1 MRIGIPAET
10 RPGETRVA
18 ATPETVKK
26 LAAKHEVI
34 VQAGAGLMASVLDDA
49 YVAAGATIGS
59 SADVPAACAA
69 VSGAIT
75 PWMSPL
81 PKVFGSGAKR
91 RAMP

>member
-1 MRIGIPAET
+1 MP
-10 RPGETRVA
+10 
-18 ATPETVKK
+18 
-26 LAAKHEVI
+26 
-34 VQAGAGLMASVLDDA
+34 SVS
-49 YVAAGATIGS
+49 IGS
-59 SADVPAACAA
+59 SAEVPAACAA